1 MVWTTGSRRRANA
14 VRFVP
19 RLWPADVV
27 DALAGIIFLAL
38 ITHAE
43 TMDEAWMDRT
53 AEFIARG
60 ISA

>member
-1 MVWTTGSRRRANA
+1 M
-14 VRFVP
+14 RFVAEI
-19 RLWPADVV
+19 WASDVV
-27 DALAGIIFLAL
+27 DALAGIILLAL

-60 ISA
+60 ISS